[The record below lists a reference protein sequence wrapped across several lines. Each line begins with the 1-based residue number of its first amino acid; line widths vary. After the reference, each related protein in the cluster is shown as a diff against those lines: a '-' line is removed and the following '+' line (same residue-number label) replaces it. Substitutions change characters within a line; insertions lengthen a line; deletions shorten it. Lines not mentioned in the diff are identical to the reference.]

1 MLTNNPIRICFSLLF
16 FTLISC
22 DGTLGGFNII
32 SFPVSK
38 KKIEIAIDSLYS
50 KNPEYKIPS
59 KWEKHNNWSKRG
71 YDFLESRIFYFKE
84 EPEEMYYISF
94 IGDEEIFKDT
104 THIDIA
110 IRSVFAGRK
119 MDWLKQEDF
128 SKEEES
134 RIQTRFKKEIIS
146 KLEKYTN
153 SKAKDIGN

>member
-1 MLTNNPIRICFSLLF
+1 MLKNNKITISVLLLF

-22 DGTLGGFNII
+22 DGTLGGFNIV

-38 KKIEIAIDSLYS
+38 KRIEIAIDSLYS
-50 KNPEYKIPS
+50 KNPEYKIPA
-59 KWEKHNNWSKRG
+59 KWEEQNNWSKRG

-84 EPEEMYYISF
+84 KPEEMYYISF
-94 IGDEEIFKDT
+94 IGEEETFKDT

-110 IRSVFAGRK
+110 IRSVFVGRK

-134 RIQTRFKKEIIS
+134 RIQTRFKTEIIS

-153 SKAKDIGN
+153 SNAKDLGK